1 MNNSVFNLFFS
12 KDRNVCQIWGVA
24 HLTAEEDGV
33 SSNFKTGQSI
43 DLILS
48 LSCALRTVVSAL

>member
-1 MNNSVFNLFFS
+1 MNSSVLNLFFS

-24 HLTAEEDGV
+24 YFTAEEDGV

-48 LSCALRTVVSAL
+48 LLL

>member
-1 MNNSVFNLFFS
+1 MDNFVFNLFFS

-33 SSNFKTGQSI
+33 SSNFKTGQ
-43 DLILS
+43 
-48 LSCALRTVVSAL
+48 